1 MKTKHIFVPVLDIEE
16 MLPFV
21 IKSKGKLQEKI
32 KEQETARAEL
42 TKFIDQLEKNYKES
56 IYYMGMDIIES
67 KTYERFIFEKG
78 GFFEIMI
85 EAPLSMNA
93 HFIDEKKAKSFC
105 LALKKT
111 LKSVLKNNPMAK
123 MFINSIEVQ
132 DESDQGLTYEKWD
145 RMKGIRNLK

>member
-21 IKSKGKLQEKI
+21 IKNKGKLQEKI

-67 KTYERFIFEKG
+67 KTYERFIFQKG

-93 HFIDEKKAKSFC
+93 HFIDEKKAKNFC
-105 LALKKT
+105 SALKKT
-111 LKSVLKNNPMAK
+111 LKSVLKNKPMAK

-145 RMKGIRNLK
+145 RMKSIRNLK